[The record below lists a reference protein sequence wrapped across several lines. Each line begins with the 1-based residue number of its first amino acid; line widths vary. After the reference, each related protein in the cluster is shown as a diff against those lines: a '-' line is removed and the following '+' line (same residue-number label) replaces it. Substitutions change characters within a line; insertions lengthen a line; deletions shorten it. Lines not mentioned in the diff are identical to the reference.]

1 MYLANVS
8 KILSLLCVFSSV
20 ICLFISVRFGYK
32 EAKLHSPFSYK
43 FMMQHSLYHPMAL
56 FSIIFI
62 FSSIGLLIIRFIIL
76 INNFT
81 VYLLIILF
89 NHKNNSHYAPQ
100 PPEDL
105 FKKKHVKKEQTK
117 LKKD

>member
-20 ICLFISVRFGYK
+20 ICLFISVQFGYK
-32 EAKLHSPFSYK
+32 EAKLHSHFSYK
-43 FMMQHSLYHPMAL
+43 FMIQHSLYHPMAL

-62 FSSIGLLIIRFIIL
+62 FSGIGLLIVRFVILL
-76 INNFT
+76 INFI
-81 VYLLIILF
+81 VCLLILLF
-89 NHKNNSHYAPQ
+89 NNKNISHYAPQ